1 MGSPVMTLWV
11 VQTANVAGE
20 EARHVLD
27 EIDFSHELVIF
38 TKFCENWAKI
48 VDFDK

>member
-20 EARHVLD
+20 EARQVLD
-27 EIDFSHELVIF
+27 EIDFSILKILGL
-38 TKFCENWAKI
+38 KQLKMQMAKI
-48 VDFDK
+48 I